1 MEQIISPLD
10 NIINVVHDLQKTG
23 NNTRRG
29 STQEDKFENILGNIN
44 TAKNNIIMY
53 FSDIINNRPP
63 QPSPLPPKAEIKSY
77 ANVVQPQRTA
87 NKLIIPVS
95 KITPNTDE
103 IAKTEQRL
111 VDIIKKS
118 NIPATVIKTSAT
130 DRGNIVFNF
139 HKDDNIDSIKEPLT
153 KEFGNIKMKKAISP
167 KIKIIGVPS
176 YFNTNDKKEVIDHII
191 ENNSFIKSLTKAEQ
205 DTLEFLF
212 SYDIKNHKSLV
223 LKCSPTVRAAIFNNK
238 DKIKVGLS
246 LCRAYDRIHV
256 LQCSKCCRFGHNYRN
271 CKVET
276 FTCAHCS
283 ENHKS
288 SDCPTKNSS
297 ESYRCINCSLSNE
310 DAYKKSASHHNAFS
324 TTCPLYAKERKLI
337 ISRTDFGID
346 QKL

>member
-1 MEQIISPLD
+1 MEQVINPLD

-29 STQEDKFENILGNIN
+29 STQEDKLENILGNIN

-139 HKDDNIDSIKEPLT
+139 HKDDNIDSL
-153 KEFGNIKMKKAISP
+153 
-167 KIKIIGVPS
+167 
-176 YFNTNDKKEVIDHII
+176 
-191 ENNSFIKSLTKAEQ
+191 
-205 DTLEFLF
+205 
-212 SYDIKNHKSLV
+212 KN
-223 LKCSPTVRAAIFNNK
+223 P
-238 DKIKVGLS
+238 
-246 LCRAYDRIHV
+246 
-256 LQCSKCCRFGHNYRN
+256 
-271 CKVET
+271 
-276 FTCAHCS
+276 
-283 ENHKS
+283 
-288 SDCPTKNSS
+288 
-297 ESYRCINCSLSNE
+297 
-310 DAYKKSASHHNAFS
+310 
-324 TTCPLYAKERKLI
+324 
-337 ISRTDFGID
+337 
-346 QKL
+346 

>member
-29 STQEDKFENILGNIN
+29 STQEDKLENILGNIN

-139 HKDDNIDSIKEPLT
+139 HKDDNIDSL
-153 KEFGNIKMKKAISP
+153 
-167 KIKIIGVPS
+167 
-176 YFNTNDKKEVIDHII
+176 
-191 ENNSFIKSLTKAEQ
+191 
-205 DTLEFLF
+205 
-212 SYDIKNHKSLV
+212 KN
-223 LKCSPTVRAAIFNNK
+223 P
-238 DKIKVGLS
+238 
-246 LCRAYDRIHV
+246 
-256 LQCSKCCRFGHNYRN
+256 
-271 CKVET
+271 
-276 FTCAHCS
+276 
-283 ENHKS
+283 
-288 SDCPTKNSS
+288 
-297 ESYRCINCSLSNE
+297 
-310 DAYKKSASHHNAFS
+310 
-324 TTCPLYAKERKLI
+324 
-337 ISRTDFGID
+337 
-346 QKL
+346 